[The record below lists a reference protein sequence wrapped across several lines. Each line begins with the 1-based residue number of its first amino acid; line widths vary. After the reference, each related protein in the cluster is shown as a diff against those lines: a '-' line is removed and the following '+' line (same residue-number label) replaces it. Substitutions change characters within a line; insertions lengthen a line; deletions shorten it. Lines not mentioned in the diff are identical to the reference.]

1 MIEIKNSPD
10 VYKNRLDVA
19 KEKITKPDHRNEG
32 ISQNTAQ
39 GEKRWKT

>member
-1 MIEIKNSPD
+1 MTEIKNSTD

-32 ISQNTAQ
+32 ILQNAAQ
-39 GEKRWKT
+39 GKKRWKT